1 MWARFRRWLAKDPAP
16 DLTQEP
22 EREPPADRE
31 EFLRFLQQHGVL
43 VLATSIGQGRIDF
56 VVHEYPTGEK
66 ITPFFSGPL
75 AARRWV
81 EGRDIR
87 EVTALPSLTLEASWL
102 VEQFKSAD
110 KIVFDPDTPWERV
123 LGPSDL
129 ALLESYLAEPKA

>member
-1 MWARFRRWLAKDPAP
+1 MWATLRRLLGRDPAP
-16 DLTQEP
+16 DVTPEP
-22 EREPPADRE
+22 ELEPPAGRE

-43 VLATSIGQGRIDF
+43 VLATRIERGRIDF

-66 ITPFFSGPL
+66 VNPFFSGPL

-81 EGRDIR
+81 EGREIR
-87 EVTALPSLTLEASWL
+87 KVTAFPSLTLEASWL

-123 LGPSDL
+123 LAPADL
-129 ALLESYLAEPKA
+129 ALLASYLTEPKA